1 MATDK
6 KSFVLYC
13 DSITIV
19 EKLSDERAGK
29 LIKHIFRYC
38 SDLNPITDDEVVD
51 MAFEHFKSIL
61 KRDLVKYNKIVDRNK
76 ANGSKGGRPTKVVTE
91 VNPKN
96 PLGYLETQS
105 NPIEPKKADTVTETV
120 NDTVTDIS
128 FKKETKK
135 IFNDEINY
143 PLPFSENFKEHWKKW
158 IDYKKTQFRFTYKSQ
173 ETINTA
179 LWDLVKKSSD
189 KEENAILIINNSIA
203 NGYKGLFEL
212 KNEQNGTKQQFT
224 TGAKKQVRSNL
235 AGYLGNNGQA
245 ENGNSKGEF
254 FEDTECTIIE

>member
-1 MATDK
+1 MAENK
-6 KSFVLYC
+6 KSFVMYC
-13 DSITIV
+13 DSIPII

-38 SDLNPITDDEVVD
+38 SDLEPITDDEVVD

-76 ANGSKGGRPTKVVTE
+76 VNGSKGGRPTKEETE
-91 VNPKN
+91 ANQKN
-96 PLGYLETQS
+96 PVGYLETKE
-105 NPIEPKKADTVTETV
+105 NPSEPKKADTVTETD
-120 NDTVTDIS
+120 NVTETGIS

-135 IFNDEINY
+135 IFKDEINY

-158 IDYKKTQFRFTYKSQ
+158 IDYKKTQFKFTYKSQ
-173 ETINTA
+173 DTINTA

-189 KEENAILIINNSIA
+189 KEEKAILIINNSIA

-212 KNEQNGTKQQFT
+212 KNEQNGKQQST
-224 TGAKKQVRSNL
+224 TATKKQVRSNL
-235 AGYLGNNGQA
+235 AEYLGNNGQA